1 MSTKPISK
9 ETLIDTVWQNFK
21 TTSAMIH
28 GIKVFMVMMLITF
41 LTPFLTLT

>member
-9 ETLIDTVWQNFK
+9 ETLINTLWQNFK
-21 TTSAMIH
+21 TTSAMNH
-28 GIKVFMVMMLITF
+28 GIKFFMVMMLIKL